1 MHDFSIHNTLHMR
14 LICSISYISLIDQQE
29 VAELLKPT
37 EITQMNQMDFKSI
50 K

>member
-1 MHDFSIHNTLHMR
+1 MR

-29 VAELLKPT
+29 VAGLLKPT

-50 K
+50 KYEELL